1 MVILLTQLTNSVTAV
16 ICEFCN
22 NNFISLGKHTWRCKA
37 KVTRIDENTQI
48 IQPLS
53 TNATVPTQ
61 NDNNGVITQANQD
74 IDPHENEKKDHKFCC
89 YCGHEFKSLR
99 VLNTHTQICFVWKT
113 RSIAELLEEAVE
125 EINDVPTDDNEN
137 NLID

>member
-74 IDPHENEKKDHKFCC
+74 IDPHENEKKII
-89 YCGHEFKSLR
+89 
-99 VLNTHTQICFVWKT
+99 NFVVIVGMN
-113 RSIAELLEEAVE
+113 SSH
-125 EINDVPTDDNEN
+125 
-137 NLID
+137 